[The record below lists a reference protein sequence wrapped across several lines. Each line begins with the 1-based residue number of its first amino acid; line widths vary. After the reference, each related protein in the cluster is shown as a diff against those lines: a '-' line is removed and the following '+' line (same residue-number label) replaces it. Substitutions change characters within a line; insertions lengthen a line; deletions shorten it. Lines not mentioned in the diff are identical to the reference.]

1 MLMLVGTKR
10 GQVRRIQQ
18 SGQWS
23 HWEGCAGRLV
33 GLDTDG
39 GGGAGGWTMDQG

>member
-18 SGQWS
+18 TGQRS
-23 HWEGCAGRLV
+23 HWEGCADRLV
-33 GLDTDG
+33 GLATD
-39 GGGAGGWTMDQG
+39 GAGGWTTDQG